1 MRTYHC
7 KHSGVQMGRIHSAS
21 APKLDGGIGM
31 DTLKQDYTERLGLN
45 VEESARAIGVHRNTL
60 AKLIREGRLRP
71 VRVGRRLIIARA
83 QLEKFLAESC
93 DE

>member
-1 MRTYHC
+1 ME
-7 KHSGVQMGRIHSAS
+7 S
-21 APKLDGGIGM
+21 
-31 DTLKQDYTERLGLN
+31 LKQDYAERLGLN

-60 AKLIREGRLRP
+60 AKLIREGRIRP